1 VTRRRRCRR
10 RRRPSRRSIRVCAF
24 VENCQHVKGPLGGQT
39 IRLEP
44 WQCFIL
50 VNVWGWLHTTGPL
63 KDKRRYRKAYISVG
77 RGNAKSTLSSA
88 LALYMLCADKEPGAE
103 IYSAATTRDQAKIV
117 FGDAQTMA
125 RKDKAMQK
133 YFGLTVQQHVMTVNS
148 TGSVFRPLATEGNV
162 NDGLNL
168 YVAVP
173 GARHHGAY
181 ERHRQGHS
189 ESLRNLGAYS
199 SPRPHPA
206 GCGPAPWSQ
215 AGTGED
221 QHDLSR
227 RRLWPQI

>member
-1 VTRRRRCRR
+1 M
-10 RRRPSRRSIRVCAF
+10 
-24 VENCQHVKGPLGGQT
+24 KGPLGGQT

-162 NDGLNL
+162 NDGLNRHSPDSRPFQGQDRASDRL
-168 YVAVP
+168 EQRQIAVA
-173 GARHHGAY
+173 A
-181 ERHRQGHS
+181 S
-189 ESLRNLGAYS
+189 K
-199 SPRPHPA
+199 
-206 GCGPAPWSQ
+206 GPSKLMVDGGPTLKRRFPCTRA
-215 AGTGED
+215 
-221 QHDLSR
+221 DLSPHCLALALVA
-227 RRLWPQI
+227 RLF

>member
-1 VTRRRRCRR
+1 M
-10 RRRPSRRSIRVCAF
+10 PHSSAAMA
-24 VENCQHVKGPLGGQT
+24 G
-39 IRLEP
+39 RLP
-44 WQCFIL
+44 HWP
-50 VNVWGWLHTTGPL
+50 G
-63 KDKRRYRKAYISVG
+63 RKA
-77 RGNAKSTLSSA
+77 SA
-88 LALYMLCADKEPGAE
+88 RPILPDKEPGAE

-227 RRLWPQI
+227 CGASIGCSQ